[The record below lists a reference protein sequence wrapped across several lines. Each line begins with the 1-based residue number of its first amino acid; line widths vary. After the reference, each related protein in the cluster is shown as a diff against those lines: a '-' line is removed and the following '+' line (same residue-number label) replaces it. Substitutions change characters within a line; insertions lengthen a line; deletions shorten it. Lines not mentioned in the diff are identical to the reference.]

1 MQLTPR
7 YLATDKTNL
16 VADLATGITTEFRT
30 VYAKNLKV
38 YRGIDNTLTFE
49 IKNNDQKPIS
59 ILNTYTP
66 KFVAFDENK
75 TQILD
80 KTGIIKETS
89 TPNYKGQ
96 FTVTITEN
104 ELLDVKDQYLS
115 YAVYLVK
122 DSDDSKVITYS
133 NSHFE
138 MSGTIELHSSAFPGP
153 RDSYSVT
160 TFTEIEP
167 DTFVS
172 ESTQAEP
179 ALNGN
184 SALHTVAVYGSSDFD
199 GTITIQG
206 SLENQNPI
214 NWVDITSSSVSNPTE
229 PTHMNFNGVFS
240 FLRTKYTKTSG
251 TIDKVLIR
259 N

>member
-7 YLATDKTNL
+7 YLVNDKTNL

-59 ILNTYTP
+59 ILNLYTP
-66 KFVAFDENK
+66 MFVAFDESKN
-75 TQILD
+75 QVLD
-80 KTGIIKETS
+80 KTGTIIETT
-89 TPNYKGQ
+89 TPSYKGQ
-96 FTVTITEN
+96 FTVTISEN

-122 DSDDSKVITYS
+122 NSDDSKVVTYA
-133 NSHFE
+133 NAHFE
-138 MSGTIELHSSAFPGP
+138 MSGTIEVHSTAFPGP
-153 RDSYSVT
+153 KESYSVD
-160 TFTEIEP
+160 TFTETETDI
-167 DTFVS
+167 FVS
-172 ESTQAEP
+172 EKVQADP

-184 SALHTVAVYGSSDFD
+184 TALHTVAVYGSSDFD
-199 GTITIQG
+199 GTFTVQG
-206 SLENQNPI
+206 SLENQNPST
-214 NWVDITSSSVSNPTE
+214 WVDITSSAISNPTE
-229 PTHMNFNGVFS
+229 PKYINFNGVFN
-240 FLRTKYTKTSG
+240 FIRAKYTKTSG

>member
-7 YLATDKTNL
+7 YLVNDKTNL
-16 VADLATGITTEFRT
+16 VADLATGKTTEYRP

-66 KFVAFDENK
+66 KFVAYDEFN
-75 TQILD
+75 TQVLS
-80 KTGIIKETS
+80 KSGTIIETA

-96 FTVTITEN
+96 FTVNITET
-104 ELLDVKDQYLS
+104 ELLDINDQYLK
-115 YAVYLVK
+115 YAIYLIK
-122 DSDDSKVITYS
+122 DSDNSNVITYA
-133 NSHFE
+133 NAHFE
-138 MSGTIELHSSAFPGP
+138 MSGTIEVSSQAFPGP
-153 RDSYSVT
+153 KESYQVQ
-160 TFTEIEP
+160 TFTETEP
-167 DTFVS
+167 DVYVS
-172 ESTQAEP
+172 EKVEANP

-184 SALHTVAVYGSSDFD
+184 TALHTVAVYSTDFT
-199 GTITIQG
+199 GTVTIQG
-206 SLENQNPI
+206 SLENQNPT
-214 NWVDITSSSVSNPTE
+214 NWVDITSANYSSPTTPE
-229 PTHMNFNGVFS
+229 YLNFNGVFS
-240 FLRTKYTKTSG
+240 FIRTQYTKTSG

>member
-16 VADLATGITTEFRT
+16 VANLANGSTTEYRK
-30 VYAKNLKV
+30 VYEKNLKV
-38 YRGIDNTLTFE
+38 YRGIDNVLTFV

-66 KFVAFDENK
+66 KFVAYDENEVQVVAK
-75 TQILD
+75 DGT
-80 KTGIIKETS
+80 IKETS
-89 TPNYKGQ
+89 TPSFKGQ
-96 FTVTITEN
+96 FTVNLTAN
-104 ELLDVKDQYLS
+104 DLLSLDDQFLS

-122 DSDDSKVITYS
+122 NSDNSDVITYA

-138 MSGTIELHSSAFPGP
+138 MTGTIELHKEAFPGP
-153 RDSYSVT
+153 KDSYSVT
-160 TFTEIEP
+160 QFTETET

-172 ESTQAEP
+172 EIISAEP

-184 SALHTVAVYGSSDFD
+184 EALHTAVFYSTDFAGD
-199 GTITIQG
+199 ITVQV
-206 SLENQNPI
+206 SLENQNPT
-214 NWVDITSSSVSNPTE
+214 NWVDIATETLANPTQ
-229 PTHMNFNGVFS
+229 PTPINFNGVFNY
-240 FLRTKYTKTSG
+240 LRAKYTKTSG
-251 TIDKVLIR
+251 SIDKVLVR